1 MRGRSGRQGSV
12 YFLALFLMAANTHA
26 ARSPLDYAEASRFLK
41 VPLQL
46 TREGHL
52 SFQKT
57 QWERVLDS
65 DGTELLSAR
74 KQKARAALMKDKD
87 GKPEAL
93 ISYKLNQK
101 GKTERES
108 SNALFFE
115 RGRLSAV
122 TTCEEFEKARD
133 LGRICVTA
141 TPALCTDL
149 RNGNGI
155 DPKSL
160 EDTEK
165 YETRALASILT
176 LRGPDHQL
184 DNMIATGNK
193 LGLKSSLQTT
203 RGQIL
208 ALARQVAKE
217 LGMKSSEPSK
227 DDKNARVVLEFTLPL
242 LKSACENARF

>member
-1 MRGRSGRQGSV
+1 MRERWGLQGAG
-12 YFLALFLMAANTHA
+12 FFFALFFITSNSHA
-26 ARSPLDYAEASRFLK
+26 ALSPLDYAEASRFLK

-46 TREGHL
+46 TREGQL

-57 QWERVLDS
+57 QWERVFDS
-65 DGTELLSAR
+65 DGTELLSA
-74 KQKARAALMKDKD
+74 KKEKARAALMRDKD

-93 ISYKLNQK
+93 ISYKLTQK
-101 GKTERES
+101 GKSERES

-115 RGRLSAV
+115 SGKLTAV
-122 TTCEEFEKARD
+122 TTCEQIEKARD
-133 LGRICVTA
+133 LGRVCVTA

-149 RNGNGI
+149 RAGKGI
-155 DPKSL
+155 DTQSL
-160 EDTEK
+160 EQTEK

-208 ALARQVAKE
+208 ALARQVATE
-217 LGMKSSEPSK
+217 LGIKGSEQSK
-227 DDKNARVVLEFTLPL
+227 EDGNARAVLEFTLPL
-242 LKSACENARF
+242 LKSSCENARF